1 MSFLATTSDKL
12 IFDLLFSVQ
21 NIFRGTME
29 PSLNILIIS
38 VIKNEVNFIKI
49 DEGEFNKNH
58 ENVMIHGSHAMYP
71 IKTLLIKS
79 SGSRQVP

>member
-21 NIFRGTME
+21 NMFRGTME

-58 ENVMIHGSHAMYP
+58 ENVMIHDSHAMYP